1 MIYIETTYG
10 FIYGSAN
17 VERRMSDEKKGW
29 VVIGIKTPKADIQV
43 YVTKTGKVR
52 IYNYYGREFIEKPKE
67 P

>member
-10 FIYGSAN
+10 FIYGSAT
-17 VERRMSDEKKGW
+17 VERCMSDEKKGW

-52 IYNYYGREFIEKPKE
+52 IYNYHGRELIEKPKE